1 MKITKN
7 INVHN
12 GKTGGIG
19 IFDLFDDVMKGAF
32 NLNDAEYDYICNNAT
47 DEELSI
53 LTISKPTFSE
63 KRQMITIRNKYLNQM
78 A

>member
-1 MKITKN
+1 MKITKD

-12 GKTGGIG
+12 GKTKNIG

-32 NLNDAEYDYICNNAT
+32 NLNDEEYDYICEHAT
-47 DEELSI
+47 DEEIGI
-53 LTISKPTFSE
+53 LIIEKPIFSQR
-63 KRQMITIRNKYLNQM
+63 RQMIAIRNKYLKQM